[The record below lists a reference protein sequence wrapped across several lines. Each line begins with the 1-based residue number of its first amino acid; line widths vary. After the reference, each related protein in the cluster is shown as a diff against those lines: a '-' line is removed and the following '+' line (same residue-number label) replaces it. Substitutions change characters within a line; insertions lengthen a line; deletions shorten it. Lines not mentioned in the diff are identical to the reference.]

1 VPKIVRALAKPWFV
15 ALATVAVIAGIAL
28 AHPQPA
34 HAAVPTST
42 HASIHA
48 SVHGSVHGQIV
59 PTPPSVPTV
68 PTPGNS
74 TGTNASGGDGKA
86 TISLDFGNPTGT
98 SNGTANG
105 TPGQSNSGGNQSIF
119 IILLLTVL
127 SVAPALLIMMTGF
140 TRIVIVL
147 SLTRNALG
155 LNSVPPNPVI
165 AGLALFLSIFVMYP
179 TLSQVNKVAVQPLLD
194 GTITARQAYDAGMQP
209 MRAFMFKQTKK
220 SELAMFIHE
229 SKGKK
234 PEGPKDV
241 STAVLV
247 PAFVLSEL
255 KTAFII
261 GFIIFIPFLIIDLVV
276 SSSLTSMGMFML
288 PPVIISLPFKLL
300 LFVMVDGWDL
310 VVNSL
315 LHSFR

>member
-1 VPKIVRALAKPWFV
+1 MPKLLGVLGRAGFV
-15 ALATVAVIAGIAL
+15 ALAAVAVVAGFGLSHAAP
-28 AHPQPA
+28 AHAAPA
-34 HAAVPTST
+34 HAAV
-42 HASIHA
+42 HQ
-48 SVHGSVHGQIV
+48 QIV
-59 PTPPSVPTV
+59 PTPPTV
-68 PTPGNS
+68 PTAPTPGGTTAT
-74 TGTNASGGDGKA
+74 TGTNGDGRA
-86 TISLDFGNPTGT
+86 TISLDFGTPNSNGTGT
-98 SNGTANG
+98 S
-105 TPGQSNSGGNQSIF
+105 GQGNSGGNQSVF
-119 IILLLTVL
+119 IILLLTVM

-147 SLTRNALG
+147 ALTRNALG

-194 GTITARQAYDAGMQP
+194 GKITSRQAYDAGMQP
-209 MRAFMFKQTKK
+209 MRKFMFKQTKS
-220 SELAMFIHE
+220 SELALFVNASHA
-229 SKGKK
+229 KK
-234 PEGPKDV
+234 PKGPQDV

-261 GFIIFIPFLIIDLVV
+261 GFIVFIPFLIIDLVV

-288 PPVIISLPFKLL
+288 PPILISLPFKLL

-310 VVNSL
+310 VVKSL